1 MEIVKISLGGV
12 YFMDLKKMKLD
23 FKDPATICVL
33 AGSVLMLLA
42 SFLPQAKAKVSMF
55 GVSESTTSTLM
66 GDYAHQGIFLLL
78 LAIATVVIL
87 VLGLDKEKFLS
98 GALGASAAFGLW
110 GMINVIKDVSDAK
123 KEIKGYE
130 DMMSVSYQIGFFLL
144 ILGLIAVIG
153 AIVLTTMGAKKQKAA
168 PAQPQVPQV

>member
-1 MEIVKISLGGV
+1 
-12 YFMDLKKMKLD
+12 MDLKKAKLD

-42 SFLPQAKAKVSMF
+42 SFLPQAKATVKMF
-55 GVSESTTSTLM
+55 GMSESETSNLM

-110 GMINVIKDVSDAK
+110 GLINVIKDVADAK

-130 DMMSVSYQIGFFLL
+130 DYMSVSYQLGFFIL
-144 ILGLIAVIG
+144 ILGIIAVG
-153 AIVLTTMGAKKQKAA
+153 AAIFFNTVGAKKAA
-168 PAQPQVPQV
+168 PAQPQAPQVPQA

>member
-55 GVSESTTSTLM
+55 GMSESTTSTLM
-66 GDYAHQGIFLLL
+66 D
-78 LAIATVVIL
+78 
-87 VLGLDKEKFLS
+87 
-98 GALGASAAFGLW
+98 
-110 GMINVIKDVSDAK
+110 
-123 KEIKGYE
+123 
-130 DMMSVSYQIGFFLL
+130 
-144 ILGLIAVIG
+144 
-153 AIVLTTMGAKKQKAA
+153 
-168 PAQPQVPQV
+168 

>member
-1 MEIVKISLGGV
+1 MGIVKISLGGV
-12 YFMDLKKMKLD
+12 YFMNFKKPD

-33 AGSVLMLLA
+33 VGSFLMLLA
-42 SFLPQAKAKVSMF
+42 SFLPQAKATVKMF
-55 GVSESTTSTLM
+55 GMSESESSSLM

-98 GALGASAAFGLW
+98 GALGAMAAFGIW
-110 GMINVIKDVSDAK
+110 GLIAVIKDVSDAK

-130 DMMSVSYQIGFFLL
+130 DYMSVSYQFGFFVL
-144 ILGLIAVIG
+144 ILGIIAVG
-153 AIVLTTMGAKKQKAA
+153 AAIFFVTKSLKKGA
-168 PAQPQVPQV
+168 PVQPQAPEVPQA